1 MESGEDTIRNPREA
15 RMKALT
21 TGFFAAAAIVIAT
34 PSGASADDK
43 HTLAFIDLNTAYMNR
58 CAQGA
63 AAASKSGKFDAE
75 GFEYCTL
82 SLDTEPL
89 SRLATATTYN
99 NRGILSLVRGDH
111 DRAKADFDAAIR
123 TDSSFGAAYV
133 SRSWANVMSGR
144 YNDAVA
150 DANSAIA
157 KGAATAQAHYNRAAA
172 YEGLGN
178 GQRAYRDYLK
188 ASQLD
193 PAWALP
199 KTELARFTVKPR

>member
-1 MESGEDTIRNPREA
+1 
-15 RMKALT
+15 MKVLT
-21 TGFFAAAAIVIAT
+21 KTLLATAILWTAA
-34 PSGASADDK
+34 GAVQADDK
-43 HTLAFIDLNTAYMNR
+43 RTLAFIELNTAYMNR
-58 CAQGA
+58 CAEGA
-63 AAASKSGKFDAE
+63 AQASKSGKFDAE

-89 SRLATATTYN
+89 GRLATAMTYN
-99 NRGILSLVRGDH
+99 NRGILFLVRGDH
-111 DRAKADFDAAIR
+111 DKAKADFDAAIR
-123 TDSSFGAAYV
+123 TDPSFGGAYV

-157 KGAATAQAHYNRAAA
+157 KGAATAQAHYNRGAA

-193 PAWALP
+193 PAWPLP